1 MRAWLLAL
9 FLCLGATAAFAQSEP
24 LQPGDTLQISVL
36 QDPKLD
42 RQVVVG
48 PDGMIAF
55 PLAGHIKAGG
65 ITTQDLENLLRARLR
80 KNYTERLDVTVSLA
94 AVNPTE
100 ASDSKPRVYI
110 SGEVLKPGP
119 YPAKPA
125 ITIAQAIAL
134 AGGLSP
140 FAASRRIQVHRNV
153 DGNDNVLTFD
163 YKAFQSG
170 TQPADNFALRAGDI
184 VIVPERG
191 FLE

>member
-1 MRAWLLAL
+1 MPRSAL
-9 FLCLGATAAFAQSEP
+9 AQSEP

-42 RQVVVG
+42 RQVVVA

-55 PLAGHIKAGG
+55 PLAGHIKAAG
-65 ITTQDLENLLRARLR
+65 ITPQSLENLLRGRLQ
-80 KNYTERLDVTVSLA
+80 KNYTERLNVTVSLA

-100 ASDSKPRVYI
+100 AADSRPRVYI

-119 YPAKPA
+119 YPLKPP

-140 FAASRRIQVHRNV
+140 FAAARRIQVHRNI
-153 DGNDNVLTFD
+153 DGTDNVMMFD
-163 YKAFQSG
+163 YKAFQAG
-170 TQPADNFALRAGDI
+170 TRPADNFALRA
-184 VIVPERG
+184 R
-191 FLE
+191 